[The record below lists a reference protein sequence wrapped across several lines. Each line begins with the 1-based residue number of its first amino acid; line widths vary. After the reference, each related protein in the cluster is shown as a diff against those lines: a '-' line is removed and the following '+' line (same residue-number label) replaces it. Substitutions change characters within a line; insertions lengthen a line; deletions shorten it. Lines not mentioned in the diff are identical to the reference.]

1 MQRQV
6 SRREFSQGTLSMNTC
21 NIPPQG
27 HPRKSFAEVIDEV
40 CGDDLTN
47 LLQHML
53 ERHGVTL
60 DEVSLNLTLKIGMNG
75 NEHETI
81 EIKSQ
86 VVEDDSSQNKENVVD
101 EVDDNPTSKK
111 N

>member
-6 SRREFSQGTLSMNTC
+6 SRREFSQGTLSINTC

-40 CGDDLTN
+40 CGEDLTN

-60 DEVSLNLTLKIGMNG
+60 DEVSLNLTLTLIGMNG

-81 EIKSQ
+81 EIKSE
-86 VVEDDSSQNKENVVD
+86 VVKEDLPQEKDRGEAREDLNS
-101 EVDDNPTSKK
+101 
-111 N
+111 

>member
-6 SRREFSQGTLSMNTC
+6 SRREFSQGSLSMNTC
-21 NIPPQG
+21 NIPAHG

-40 CGDDLTN
+40 CGEEMTN
-47 LLQHML
+47 LLQHIL
-53 ERHGVTL
+53 ERHGMEL

-81 EIKSQ
+81 EIKSE
-86 VVEDDSSQNKENVVD
+86 VVKDDLVREKIGGEPCANC
-101 EVDDNPTSKK
+101 
-111 N
+111 